1 MLGVV
6 VHRDLRITRLT
17 VIPYRPPNPTTLSK
31 FDHPGPRGLALALY
45 LPAVRAAGAAGVV
58 LAQRYRSPRRDFLSV
73 CSAFKPVAGHCTT
86 H

>member
-31 FDHPGPRGLALALY
+31 FDHPGSYGLAMALY
-45 LPAVRAAGAAGVV
+45 LPAIRATGAAGDV
-58 LAQRYRSPRRDFLSV
+58 LTQRCRSPRRDFLSI
-73 CSAFKPVAGHCTT
+73 CSAFKPVAGHFTT